1 MRSPMA
7 RRSGDR
13 AAFTLIELLVVIA
26 IISMLVGLL
35 LPAVQKVREAA
46 NRIRC
51 QNNLK
56 QIGLAFQMHNDQLGF
71 FPSGGWDWFAPPT
84 YANGQPLT
92 GALQHAGWGFQIL
105 PYLEGS
111 NSWRAGPRVAIAT
124 PYPVFFCPTRRAP
137 QTVTAPDDYIP
148 SVAPAG
154 GDVTRALCDYGASNW
169 EMSGVVRQ
177 YDPVR
182 MVEITD
188 GTSNTLLAGEK
199 RLNLAF
205 LGQPQ
210 RDDDQGHTAGW
221 DEDTVRSIGG
231 APARDYVAEDWDRGR
246 LFGSSHP
253 TAVNVVFVDGS
264 VHPISYLVPT
274 AVFAALGDRSDGKAF
289 DLSDLN
295 R

>member
-1 MRSPMA
+1 MA
-7 RRSGDR
+7 KHSGNR
-13 AAFTLIELLVVIA
+13 GALTLLELLVVIG
-26 IISMLVGLL
+26 ITSVLIGLL

-46 NRIRC
+46 NRIKC
-51 QNNLK
+51 QNNLR
-56 QIGLAFQMHNDQLGF
+56 QIGLAFQTHHDQFGF

-84 YANGQPLT
+84 YTSGQPLT
-92 GALQHAGWGFQIL
+92 GAQQRAGWGFQIL
-105 PYLEGS
+105 PYVEGT

-124 PYPVFFCPTRRAP
+124 PNAVFFCPTRRAP
-137 QTVTAPDDYIP
+137 QTVAAPDDYIP
-148 SVAPAG
+148 PVAPG
-154 GDVTRALCDYGASNW
+154 GSDVTRALCDYGASNW

-182 MVEITD
+182 MAEITD

-231 APARDYVAEDWDRGR
+231 TPARDYVAEDWDRGR
-246 LFGSSHP
+246 LFGSSHA
-253 TAVNVVFVDGS
+253 TAVNVVFADGS
-264 VHPISYLVPT
+264 VHTISYLVPK
-274 AVFAALGDRSDGKAF
+274 AVFAAFGDRSDGTVF